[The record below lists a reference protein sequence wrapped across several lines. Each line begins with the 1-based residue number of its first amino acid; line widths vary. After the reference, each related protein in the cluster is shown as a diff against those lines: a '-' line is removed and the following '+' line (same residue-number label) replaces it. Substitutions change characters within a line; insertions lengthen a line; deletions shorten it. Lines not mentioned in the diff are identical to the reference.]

1 MSEVTDGIGTRV
13 DPTPVCATPRVAMD
27 ARIRAARII
36 EARNVLRC
44 ARERLTEADRAL
56 ERMLHGGSGTIY
68 AKNQTK
74 TARELCHDA
83 DMLIDQAGE

>member
-1 MSEVTDGIGTRV
+1 
-13 DPTPVCATPRVAMD
+13 MD

-36 EARNVLRC
+36 EARNVMRC

-56 ERMLHGGSGTIY
+56 ERMLHGGSGSIY

-74 TARELCHDA
+74 TARDLCHDA

>member
-1 MSEVTDGIGTRV
+1 MSELEIGTRV
-13 DPTPVCATPRVAMD
+13 EPAPVCATPRVAMD

-36 EARNVLRC
+36 EARNVMRC

-56 ERMLHGGSGTIY
+56 ERMLHGGAGAIY

-74 TARELCHDA
+74 TARDLCHDA